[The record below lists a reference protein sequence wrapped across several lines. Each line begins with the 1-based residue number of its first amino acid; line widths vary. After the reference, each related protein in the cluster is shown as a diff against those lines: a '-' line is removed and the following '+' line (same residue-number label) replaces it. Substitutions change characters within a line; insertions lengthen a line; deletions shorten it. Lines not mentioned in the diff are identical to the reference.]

1 MSSTTRSRSA
11 TIPVRCCWYASS
23 MMRRMRCQSA
33 PVMVVVF
40 PSPRLPATHAPPR
53 CMVLPA
59 PQVGQAN
66 PPVRSEA
73 DADRS
78 PRRSVDHHFRLM
90 LLSGY
95 IVESDALDLREE
107 DLQVGEAGVI
117 GH

>member
-1 MSSTTRSRSA
+1 
-11 TIPVRCCWYASS
+11 
-23 MMRRMRCQSA
+23 
-33 PVMVVVF
+33 
-40 PSPRLPATHAPPR
+40 
-53 CMVLPA
+53 MVLPA

-95 IVESDALDLREE
+95 ILERDALDPREE
-107 DLQVGEAGVI
+107 DVQFGEPGVI
-117 GH
+117 RH